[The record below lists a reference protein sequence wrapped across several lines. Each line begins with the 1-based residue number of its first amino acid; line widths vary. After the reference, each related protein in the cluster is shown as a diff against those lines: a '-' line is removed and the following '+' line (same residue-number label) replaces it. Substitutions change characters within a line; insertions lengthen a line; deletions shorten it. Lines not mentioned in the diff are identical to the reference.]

1 MFDEPLSNLDAELR
15 VEMRLH
21 IARLHQEL
29 KTTMVYVTHDQVEAM
44 TLADKIVVINGG
56 KVEQMGAPMEL
67 YYNPVNKFVA
77 GFIGAPEMNIRPSQ
91 LVEHGGRLYLT
102 LGDQRLPLNDRLQ
115 SKVETH
121 KNQQVFFGVRP
132 EFVSL
137 SDEPF
142 AEGSCAGEMVRV
154 ENMGHEF
161 FVYLRVADY
170 ELTARVPSDDA
181 KPMIA
186 KGLNRKVYFTFDLNK
201 CHIFDAK
208 TEQNLSL

>member
-1 MFDEPLSNLDAELR
+1 M
-15 VEMRLH
+15 
-21 IARLHQEL
+21 EL
-29 KTTMVYVTHDQVEAM
+29 KRLQKELGITTLYVTHDQEEALTMSDRIVEM
-44 TLADKIVVINGG
+44 RDGKI
-56 KVEQMGAPMEL
+56 EQDGTPREIYEEPKKL
-67 YYNPVNKFVA
+67 FVA

-91 LVEHGGRLYLT
+91 LVEHGGRLHLT